1 MNSQPTTFLFF
12 ILLLLPSG
20 LTNLMV
26 FFLFFNEIFP
36 SKAGI
41 VCEQN
46 IKLE

>member
-26 FFLFFNEIFP
+26 FLFFNEMFP

>member
-26 FFLFFNEIFP
+26 FFVFQVFFNETFP
-36 SKAGI
+36 AITGL
-41 VCEQN
+41 VCE
-46 IKLE
+46 